1 MNQRFQSEEI
11 KRVSEQYA
19 ENELYRAISTIG
31 LQMEAELTEFGLCTE
46 ECFMEVLELLSDIA
60 GKGEKFLDDI
70 ENTWLR
76 KHNEYKRFN
85 RTVDEDEI
93 RKVVGIVFGFA
104 ILAVDSSRH
113 PFYRYTLVSTMTQTI
128 ASHSFE
134 GWTKTL
140 DTIFSVPLS
149 DGWFEEYIDEEVENR
164 VETEKADTIRQKAG
178 KHTTAKK
185 SGRKPAALFVDN
197 ATKESERQRLINYLI
212 QHKMSG
218 RQLASDKNNTLNDII
233 TCFIK
238 EWNERRLLAENFSAS
253 AIFRF
258 LTEDCKLSSS
268 VTETSYANKIGERIK
283 NNDYNPSTLSS
294 IRKTF

>member
-31 LQMEAELTEFGLCTE
+31 LQMEAELTGFGLCTE
-46 ECFMEVLELLSDIA
+46 ECFMEVLELLSGIA
-60 GKGEKFLDDI
+60 DKGEKFLDDI

-76 KHNEYKRFN
+76 KHNEYKRLN

-93 RKVVGIVFGFA
+93 CKVVGIVFGFA
-104 ILAVDSSRH
+104 ILAVDSSSRR
-113 PFYRYTLVSTMTQTI
+113 FYRYTLVSAMAQTI
-128 ASHSFE
+128 ASHGFE
-134 GWTKTL
+134 GWVKTL

-149 DGWFEEYIDEEVENR
+149 DGWFEEYIDEE
-164 VETEKADTIRQKAG
+164 AG
-178 KHTTAKK
+178 KHTPAKK
-185 SGRKPAALFVDN
+185 SGRKPANLFVDD
-197 ATKESERQRLINYLI
+197 ATKDRERKRLLDYLS
-212 QHKMSG
+212 QHKMSA
-218 RQLASDKNNTLNDII
+218 RKLASYKSNKLNDII

-238 EWNERRLLAENFSAS
+238 EWNERRLLAEKFSNR

-268 VTETSYANKIGERIK
+268 VTETSFGNKIGERIK
-283 NNDYNPSTLSS
+283 NNDYNPSTLSDV
-294 IRKTF
+294 RKTF